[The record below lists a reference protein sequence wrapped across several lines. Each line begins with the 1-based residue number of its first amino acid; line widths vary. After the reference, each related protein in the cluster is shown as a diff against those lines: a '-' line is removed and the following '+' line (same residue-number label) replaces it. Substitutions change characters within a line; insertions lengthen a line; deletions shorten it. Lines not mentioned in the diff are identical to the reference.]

1 MPQAKDMSRFVIAL
15 FVAAAITGLAA
26 IPGTPWSGFV
36 HVGLL
41 FFGIFA
47 GMMLLMHMLDN
58 AAQDALGGP
67 APKKATAHKKR

>member
-1 MPQAKDMSRFVIAL
+1 MPQASEMSKYVIAL

-26 IPGTPWSGFV
+26 IPGTAWSGFA

-41 FFGIFA
+41 FFGSFA
-47 GMMLLMHMLDN
+47 GMLLLMHMLDN

-67 APKKATAHKKR
+67 APKKSTAHRNR

>member
-1 MPQAKDMSRFVIAL
+1 MLQASDISKYVVAL
-15 FVAAAITGLAA
+15 IVAAAITGLAA

-36 HVGLL
+36 HIGLL

-47 GMMLLMHMLDN
+47 GMLLLMHMLDN

-67 APKKATAHKKR
+67 APKNASHKKR